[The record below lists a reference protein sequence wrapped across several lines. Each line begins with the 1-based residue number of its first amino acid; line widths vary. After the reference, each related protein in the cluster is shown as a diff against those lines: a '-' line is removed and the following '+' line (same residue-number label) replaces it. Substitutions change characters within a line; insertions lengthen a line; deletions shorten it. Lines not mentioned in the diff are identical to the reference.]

1 VAKRIAC
8 VVEGHGDIEA
18 VPIVVE
24 RIANRAMPDLVLQI
38 TTPLRTPKSRLVKPG
53 ELERAVEFAARRVSR
68 VGGVL
73 VVIDSDD
80 DCPAE
85 VGPELLARASIAL
98 PALPVAVVL
107 AKREMECWFIAAAES
122 LASRIG
128 LPSDLQAPPNPESI
142 RGAKEWLTSKME
154 GSRSYSPTL
163 DQPVLARY
171 FDLDR
176 ALQAESFA
184 KLHRDVQ
191 RLLEQAPD
199 AW

>member
-1 VAKRIAC
+1 
-8 VVEGHGDIEA
+8 VVEGHGDVEA
-18 VPIVVE
+18 VPIMVH
-24 RIANRAMPDLVLQI
+24 RIANHVMPDQVVQI
-38 TTPLRTPKSRLVKPG
+38 TTPLRTPKSRLIKPG

-85 VGPELLARASIAL
+85 VGPQLLARASKAL

-128 LPSDLQAPPNPESI
+128 LPPDLQAPPNPESI
-142 RGAKEWLTSKME
+142 RGAKEWLTSRMQ

-163 DQPVLARY
+163 DQPILARF
-171 FDLDR
+171 FDLNS
-176 ALQAESFA
+176 ALLADSFA
-184 KLHRDVQ
+184 KLHRDIQ
-191 RLLEQAPD
+191 WLLQEAPD
-199 AW
+199 SW